1 MIDFDF
7 TTEVCDAW
15 PARRR
20 TYGYLPSR
28 RAWPPLDRYQIVLL
42 CVWTTCRRLLPES
55 GPAGS
60 RTRNLLWIKE
70 LKGKKRSCSE
80 VSVNSPENPRSQSW
94 QVRSCI
100 SLLAMQSVRTSPL
113 QKNTFQIGRHLSS
126 GEPMK
131 YSNCSVDLCQWPVIL
146 AHAAADA
153 PLIFMRGVLVRG
165 HLHARRKLS
174 IESHISKC
182 FVAIPQCAS
191 VIRRPLVNIT

>member
-28 RAWPPLDRYQIVLL
+28 RASPPLDRYQIVLL

-55 GPAGS
+55 GTAGS
-60 RTRNLLWIKE
+60 RTRDLLWIKE

-80 VSVNSPENPRSQSW
+80 VPVNSPENPRSQSW

-100 SLLAMQSVRTSPL
+100 ANALSLLAMQSVRTSPL
-113 QKNTFQIGRHLSS
+113 QKKHVSDRPTFVVRRTDEIFKLLASTFASDQWFLPTQPRMRH
-126 GEPMK
+126 
-131 YSNCSVDLCQWPVIL
+131 
-146 AHAAADA
+146 
-153 PLIFMRGVLVRG
+153 
-165 HLHARRKLS
+165 
-174 IESHISKC
+174 
-182 FVAIPQCAS
+182 
-191 VIRRPLVNIT
+191 